1 MGKLVTGDDGLPA
14 EEVGPWAQEKQDL
27 LCRYVDISRG
37 ARAKFIGPMKAGATY
52 IDLFCGPGRSKIK
65 GGSFIDG
72 SCVAAW
78 RKSVA
83 GKAPFS
89 RMYIA
94 DTDEERLSAA
104 TQRLRALGAPV
115 APIHGEAVDTSL
127 AILKRLEPKGL
138 HFAFIDP
145 YSLGALDFNIFRTL
159 SRRTRMDM
167 LVHLSK
173 MDLQRN
179 LDENIGSAVSAFD
192 RFAPGWKDVIDA
204 DQAQRRIRAE
214 IIDHWRDLVSG
225 LGTEASTEMKLLK
238 NTGGQHLYWLLL
250 VAKHELAHK
259 FWKTASNPEQQGDF
273 FKL

>member
-1 MGKLVTGDDGLPA
+1 MGKLVAGDDGLPA

-37 ARAKFIGPMKAGATY
+37 ARSKFIGPGKAGATY
-52 IDLFCGPGRSKIK
+52 IDMFCGPGRSKVK
-65 GGSFIDG
+65 TTGAFIDG

-78 RKSVA
+78 RKSA
-83 GKAPFS
+83 EGGAPFS
-89 RMYIA
+89 QMFIA
-94 DTDEERLSAA
+94 DMDEGRLDAA
-104 TQRLRALGAPV
+104 TKRLRALGAPV
-115 APIHGEAVDTSL
+115 VPIPGEAVDTAV
-127 AILKRLEPKGL
+127 AILKRLEPAAL

-145 YSLGALDFNIFRTL
+145 YSLGALDFTIFKTL
-159 SRRTRMDM
+159 SRRKRMDM

-179 LDENIGSAVSAFD
+179 LDENIGSAASAFD
-192 RFAPGWKDVIDA
+192 RFAPDWRNVIDPE
-204 DQAQRRIRAE
+204 QAQRGIRTE

-238 NTGGQHLYWLLL
+238 GTTGQHLYWLLI

-259 FWKTASNPEQQGDF
+259 FWKAAANPEKQGE

>member
-1 MGKLVTGDDGLPA
+1 MGKLVDGDDGLPA

-37 ARAKFIGPMKAGATY
+37 ARTKFIGPSKAGTTY

-65 GGSFIDG
+65 GGPFIDG

-89 RMYIA
+89 HMYIA
-94 DTDEERLSAA
+94 DMDEERLNAA
-104 TQRLRALGAPV
+104 TKRLRALGAPV
-115 APIHGEAVDTSL
+115 AAIHGEAVETSL
-127 AILKRLEPKGL
+127 AILSRLEPEGL

-192 RFAPGWKDVIDA
+192 RFAPGWKNVIDP
-204 DQAQRRIRAE
+204 DQAQRGIRGE

-225 LGTEASTEMKLLK
+225 LGTKASTDMKLLK
-238 NTGGQHLYWLLL
+238 NSGGQHLYWLFL

-259 FWKTASNPEQQGDF
+259 FWKTAANPEKQGDF

>member
-1 MGKLVTGDDGLPA
+1 MGKLVTGDDGFPA

-37 ARAKFIGPMKAGATY
+37 ARAKFIGQGKAGATY
-52 IDLFCGPGRSKIK
+52 IDLFCGPGRSRVKTT
-65 GGSFIDG
+65 GAFIDG

-78 RKSVA
+78 RKSVE

-89 RMYIA
+89 RMFIA
-94 DTDEERLSAA
+94 DADEERLGAA
-104 TQRLRALGAPV
+104 TKRLQALGAPV
-115 APIHGEAVDTSL
+115 APIPGEAVDTVI
-127 AILKRLEPKGL
+127 AVLKRLEPAAL

-145 YSLGALDFNIFRTL
+145 YSLSALDFSIFKAL
-159 SRRTRMDM
+159 SRRKRMDM

-179 LDENIGSAVSAFD
+179 LEENIGSAVPAFN
-192 RFAPGWKDVIDA
+192 RFAPGWRDVIDQ
-204 DQAQRRIRAE
+204 DQAQRAIRTE

-225 LGTEASTEMKLLK
+225 LGTEASTEMKLVK
-238 NTGGQHLYWLLL
+238 NSGGQHLYWLLL

-259 FWKTASNPEQQGDF
+259 FWKTASNPEKQGDLF
-273 FKL
+273 